1 MKTTIKFNA
10 SASLNYQKYD
20 AEVILELAEGEK
32 LTPAD
37 KEKFQN
43 YVNEVAVKK
52 VAELATAIET
62 VKVENPSL
70 NIDKKEPVV
79 LNVSAPTPAVT
90 TAGGSDPLTS
100 LKTMM
105 GGQSRGGD
113 YFVRGG
119 NHTLGEATEKELNYI
134 ANLTSRSYS
143 PIANAARALLDS
155 GFKGV

>member
-1 MKTTIKFNA
+1 MKTTLKFNA

-43 YVNEVAVKK
+43 YVNEVAVQK

-62 VKVENPSL
+62 VKAENPSL

-79 LNVSAPTPAVT
+79 LNVSAPVAN
-90 TAGGSDPLTS
+90 AGGSDPLAS

-134 ANLTSRSYS
+134 ANLTSRSYA
-143 PIANAARALLDS
+143 PIANAAKALLES
-155 GFKGV
+155 GFTGV